1 MPDQDELALN
11 DGSGFTIGSFLREV
25 YSRVPVVAPRERIEA
40 TLDALQRTYDTPN
53 LPDRFAC
60 FADDIVI
67 EDPAGLFRARG
78 RAEMEAF
85 FRSTFDNGVG
95 IVREPVER
103 IVVGSEAVER
113 YNMRLEK
120 AGLASETL
128 PHIALYGFNG
138 EGLIRGLRVFFDLD
152 CIGKTVR

>member
-1 MPDQDELALN
+1 MSDQDELALN

-25 YSRVPVVAPRERIEA
+25 YSRVPVTAPRERIEA
-40 TLDALQRTYDTPN
+40 TLGALQQTYDVPN
-53 LPDRFAC
+53 LEDRFAC
-60 FADDIVI
+60 LADDIVI

-95 IVREPVER
+95 IIREPVER

-128 PHIALYGFNG
+128 PHLAVYGFNG
-138 EGLIRGLRVFFDLD
+138 EGLIRSLRVFFDLD